1 MKRPL
6 EVINAHKINREAQPN
21 HPEVCNE
28 FHCHLA
34 LLSARD
40 RDQGRGSKYMCKGC
54 CVLKYDKRAGPPFM
68 LKEQRMY
75 VPCPL
80 SLQKRG
86 VILIV
91 LIVSD
96 FHPVT

>member
-1 MKRPL
+1 MKRLL

-54 CVLKYDKRAGPPFM
+54 CVLKYDKRAGPSFM

-75 VPCPL
+75 YYLAHSAYRREV
-80 SLQKRG
+80 
-86 VILIV
+86 
-91 LIVSD
+91 
-96 FHPVT
+96 